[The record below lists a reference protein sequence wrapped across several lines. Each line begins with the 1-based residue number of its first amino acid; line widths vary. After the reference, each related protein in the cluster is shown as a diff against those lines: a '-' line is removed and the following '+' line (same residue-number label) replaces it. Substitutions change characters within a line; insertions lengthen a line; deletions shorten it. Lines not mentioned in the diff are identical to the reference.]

1 MEKEIPFIGIN
12 RHRLAT
18 DGKGVTTLVA
28 FWGCPL
34 RCKHCLNPQ
43 SWNPETMVAVYDA
56 RQLFEQVNIDRLYF
70 LATGGGVTFG
80 GGEPLLYIS
89 FISKF
94 RKLCGESW
102 NLTLE
107 TSLNVPAKAVEKSI
121 SVVNNY
127 IVDIKD
133 MNPEI
138 YKRYTGKK
146 NDRVISNLRLL
157 LENVPANR
165 ILIRI
170 PLIPDFNTD
179 EDRQRSKQILTD
191 MGFTNFDLFEY
202 RRMDKEQEGKLNNK

>member
-43 SWNPETMVAVYDA
+43 SWNPETMVVVYDPK
-56 RQLFEQVNIDRLYF
+56 QLFEQVSIDRLYF

-102 NLTLE
+102 NLTVE

-133 MNPEI
+133 MNPDI

-146 NDRVISNLRLL
+146 NDRVISNLCLL
-157 LENVPANR
+157 LEYVPADR

-179 EDRQRSKQILTD
+179 EDRQRSKQMLTD
-191 MGFTNFDLFEY
+191 MGFTNFDVFEY

>member
-1 MEKEIPFIGIN
+1 MDAFFISFSYLFYKYK
-12 RHRLAT
+12 HR
-18 DGKGVTTLVA
+18 
-28 FWGCPL
+28 
-34 RCKHCLNPQ
+34 N
-43 SWNPETMVAVYDA
+43 
-56 RQLFEQVNIDRLYF
+56 YF

-157 LENVPANR
+157 LENVPVDR

-191 MGFTNFDLFEY
+191 MGFTNFDVFEY
-202 RRMDKEQEGKLNNK
+202 RRIDKEQEGKLNNKKFI